1 LAVYLVF
8 GDDDAKLDAW
18 RVRLRNRAEDAIGP
32 GGLET
37 FDARACGPDAV
48 AASLTTMTLTASER
62 FVLVDGVEAWKA
74 GDLDPL
80 ERELAAAV
88 DDTILVLIARGKP
101 AARLTKAVERAAG
114 EVREYAAPKPW
125 EMPRWVVS
133 RARDHGLTLDSE
145 AAKALVATVGTRQ
158 QLLERELEKLA
169 LAAHP
174 RTNLSA
180 EEVGELAAA
189 QREDQAYDLA
199 DALVAGDTARTF
211 QLAER
216 LVAAGERPSGL
227 MFPLVRRLRD
237 VQRVAE
243 LLDAGVPEAQ
253 AQRGMP
259 RWAWKRTVSQAKK
272 VDRETLEGALCAF
285 AELEVELRGGG
296 TGLDEDT
303 AFSLALARGS
313 AAR

>member
-18 RVRLRNRAEDAIGP
+18 RARLRTRAEEALGP
-32 GGLET
+32 GGLEP

-48 AASLTTMTLTASER
+48 AASLTAMTLTASER

-80 ERELAAAV
+80 ERELAAAT

-101 AARLTKAVERAAG
+101 AARLTKAVESVAG

-125 EMPRWVVS
+125 EMPRWVVA

-169 LAAHP
+169 IAAHP

-199 DALVAGDTARTF
+199 DALVAGDTGRTF

-216 LVAAGERPSGL
+216 LIAAGERPSGL